1 MYIYDIPLM
10 DTPLKSANAHLYP
23 LIPFKRSNR
32 VGKPFVTFH
41 KMLAFRRGKINATT
55 HVIII

>member
-1 MYIYDIPLM
+1 M
-10 DTPLKSANAHLYP
+10 DTISKSANVHLYP

-41 KMLAFRRGKINATT
+41 KKVAFRRGKINATT